1 MENLKYIINLKIRKI
16 EHMKIQKIL
25 LVSFFLILISFISSA
40 QDKRT
45 TETKVADLLARLPS
59 NDQQFTD
66 KLMTD
71 MLSLGEPGIKQIC
84 DQVVPSG
91 TGDDTRPR
99 FAIESLSRF
108 LSGKTLENERAMW
121 EKVCISYATDQ
132 TDFGIKDF
140 FMKQLQ
146 QFGGSQSADAMK
158 VYLLSKEV
166 CGPALAVIS
175 AVGGKT
181 AEIILAESLK
191 NKDLQCAAAVMNTL
205 ALLKSQIAVNEYITW
220 AATADINIK
229 ASAYNALAMSG
240 SEAAYPV
247 LMDAAKTVAYRWEV
261 TGATASLLNY
271 AKVVAVN
278 GDLKTMDKICKLII
292 SKCDDNITIQNK
304 TVALDTYVH
313 FHGINA
319 MSDLLKAVT
328 HANSKY
334 RNAALRMSL
343 AIQGPEVVKKWIE
356 YFPKAIPDA
365 RPEII
370 NMLGM
375 RSDILALPLVT
386 SSLSGQD
393 INVRRE
399 ASVAI
404 VKINGNK
411 SVPALIDY
419 MLKFSSDPD
428 QEAAKTALMT
438 VIGNNNISVLLPVL
452 KSGNTAAR
460 KTIIELLAWNKGHD
474 SFTEVFPFTSSSEEL
489 LQTASMKALANLAGP
504 SDLPKLIELLA
515 VTGNKEYINYIQTA
529 IAAAAAQITDPEKR
543 SLPILTALGGNI
555 QKDKIIPVL
564 AKTGGREALKT
575 VLAEFENGNSDI
587 RDVCFKTLTSWKDYS
602 ASSALYEICASG
614 NKTYEGPAFEG
625 FVRQIKSTD
634 LPDEQKLLLFRK
646 IMPFA
651 IDSERKNEILTLIG
665 KLKTY
670 QSLYFV
676 ANYLDDPAT
685 SAVAAK
691 AAMYIALPSVS
702 SKAGMYGTLVR
713 EILTR
718 AVGKLAGQESEYD
731 KEMVNKYLAGMPAE
745 EGFTLMFNG
754 KDLSGWQGLVENPV
768 LRAKMKPAELAKKQ
782 KEANIKVPVNWSVKD
797 GCIWF
802 NGAGDNLCSIKDYGD
817 FEMLTDWKI
826 TKKGDSGI
834 YLRGSPQV
842 QIWDTSRVE
851 AGAQVGSGGL
861 YNNKINPAKPLVV
874 ADNPIGDWNTFRIV
888 MIGEKVSVW
897 LNGILV
903 VDNVTMENYW
913 DRNIPIF
920 PVGAI
925 ELQAHGTDLAFRD
938 IYVREISEK
947 EFNLTAEERAE
958 GYVSLFNGRNLDNW
972 VGNKQSYAA
981 EDGMIVIKPVNDS
994 GGNLY
999 TEKEYADFVFRFEF
1013 QLTAAAN
1020 NGLGIR
1026 APLTGDAAYVGMEL
1040 QILDDTA
1047 PVYANLQP
1055 YQYHGSV
1062 YGVIPSKRGYQKPLG
1077 EWNYEEVTVKGTQIK
1092 IVLNGTTIVDGDL
1105 AGPRDNGTMDHN
1117 PHPGL
1122 KNTTGHI
1129 GFLGHGSLVKFR
1141 NIRIKEL

>member
-1 MENLKYIINLKIRKI
+1 MENLRNLINLKIRKI

-66 KLMTD
+66 KLMAD

-108 LSGKTLENERAMW
+108 LSGKTMENEKAMW
-121 EKVCISYATDQ
+121 EKVCISYATVQ

-146 QFGGSQSADAMK
+146 QFGGIQSAEAMK
-158 VYLLSKEV
+158 IYLDSKEI

-175 AVGGKT
+175 AVGGKS
-181 AEIILAESLK
+181 AETILAGSLK
-191 NKDLQCAAAVMNTL
+191 NKDLPCAAAVMNTL
-205 ALLKSQIAVNEYITW
+205 ALMKSQIAVNEYIIW
-220 AATADINIK
+220 VATSDINIK
-229 ASAYNALAMSG
+229 ASAFNALAMSG
-240 SEAAYPV
+240 AKAAYPV
-247 LMDAAKTVAYRWEV
+247 LMEAAKNVSYRWEV

-271 AKVVAVN
+271 AKIVGEN

-319 MSDLLKAVT
+319 MSDLTKAVT
-328 HANSKY
+328 HSNSKY

-343 AIQGPEVVKKWIE
+343 AIQGPDVVKKWIE

-370 NMLGM
+370 SMLGI
-375 RSDILALPLVT
+375 RSDLLALPLVT
-386 SSLSGQD
+386 SSLSDQD

-419 MLKFSSDPD
+419 MLKFSSDND
-428 QEAAKTALMT
+428 QEAAKTALKT

-474 SFTEVFPFTSSSEEL
+474 FFAEVFPFTASSEESL
-489 LQTASMKALANLAGP
+489 KTASMKALADLAGP

-515 VTGNKEYINYIQTA
+515 ATGNKEHISFIQAA
-529 IAAAAAQITDPEKR
+529 IAAAAAQIPDPEKR
-543 SLPILTALGGNI
+543 SSSLLIALGSNI

-587 RDVCFKTLTSWKDYS
+587 REVCFKTLTSWKDYS

-625 FVRQIKSTD
+625 FVRQIRSTD

-651 IDSERKNEILTLIG
+651 MDSERKNEILTLIG

-670 QSLYFV
+670 QALYFV
-676 ANYLDDPAT
+676 ADYLEDPTT

-691 AAMYIALPSVS
+691 AAMYIALPSVN

-713 EILTR
+713 DILTR
-718 AVGKLAGQESEYD
+718 AVVKLSGQESEYD
-731 KEMVNKYLAGMPAE
+731 KEMVNKYLAGMPAD
-745 EGFTLMFNG
+745 EGFKPMFNG

-782 KEANIKVPVNWSVKD
+782 KEANIKVPGNWSVKD

-802 NGAGDNLCSIKDYGD
+802 NGAGNNLCSIKEYGD

-851 AGAQVGSGGL
+851 VGAQVGSGGL
-861 YNNKINPAKPLVV
+861 YNNKVNPAKPLVV

-999 TEKEYADFVFRFEF
+999 TEKEYADFVFRLEF

-1062 YGVIPSKRGYQKPLG
+1062 YGVIPSKRGYLKPVG
-1077 EWNYEEVTVKGTQIK
+1077 EWNYEEVTVKGTQIN
-1092 IVLNGTTIVDGDL
+1092 IVLNGTTIVDGDI

-1117 PHPGL
+1117 QHPGL